1 MVNAGLLI
9 LRLILGLIV
18 AAHGAQKLFGW
29 FNGPGLDGFA
39 AGLERLGVRPGWPW
53 ALIAGVVEFGGG
65 LMVAAGLLTPV
76 AALFVAGDLLVAIL
90 TVHIAKGFWNTDGGF
105 EFPLALIGGMVAL
118 SLVGPGRLAIDTVIP
133 LHLPQPATWL
143 IIVIVVLLGVI
154 AAVALPRALPSAV
167 QAEGPA
173 QRPTR

>member
-53 ALIAGVVEFGGG
+53 ALIAGLVEFGGG
-65 LMVAAGLLTPV
+65 LLVAAGLLTPV
-76 AALFVAGDLLVAIL
+76 AALFVAGDLLVAII

-105 EFPLALIGGMVAL
+105 EFPLAVIGGMVAL

-143 IIVIVVLLGVI
+143 IIVIIVLLGVI
-154 AAVALPRALPSAV
+154 AAVALPRALPAV

>member
-1 MVNAGLLI
+1 VVNAGLLI
-9 LRLILGLIV
+9 LRLILGMIV
-18 AAHGAQKLFGW
+18 AAHGAQKLFGR

-39 AGLERLGVRPGWPW
+39 AILERLGVRPGWPW

-65 LMVAAGLLTPV
+65 IMVAAGLLTPV

-105 EFPLALIGGMVAL
+105 EFPLSIIAGMVAL
-118 SLVGPGRLAIDTVIP
+118 SMVGPGRLAIDTVIP

-154 AAVALPRALPSAV
+154 AAVALPRALPGV
-167 QAEGPA
+167 QAEGAA
-173 QRPTR
+173 QRPTQ